1 MSSGLTINK
10 LELEN
15 YIPYLGKKE
24 IDFPEKGVTL
34 VYSSNGG
41 GKTSLLSA
49 ISYALYGIIPEKHRD
64 VPASLLDM
72 LNKEALSNGIYEF
85 KVKLELSVDNDNY
98 IFVRHVYSK
107 SESKKP
113 TSDND
118 FETEFFVL
126 KNNVTLG
133 PGEIESAINK
143 ILPEQVARFFIFN
156 GEVLQEYKE
165 LLDNQNY
172 AGRLISESIERI
184 LGVPL
189 LVNARDDM
197 RKLSDEADSQVQQA
211 LREDKTQ
218 AQYANALQELMEAK
232 KAQEDY
238 LDKLK
243 DKLDKKIRERNDLN
257 DELSKNEYMKKLLE
271 KEDKLK
277 FQIDNMSNDI
287 DELGSQLKEMMSQ
300 SWEELLNEKVDKKLP
315 DISKKLREKEEKFN
329 EEKISTLISESLKKG
344 ECVVCDQKLSEERV
358 SYMEDSVNSIKENS
372 KDLISEISKLRKI
385 ESNLRNFRSSKIIN
399 NIIKVD
405 QRRKGK
411 MLDIQTKKEE
421 LKSIKNQI
429 EEEGGDR
436 KTTNELIR
444 KLSEV
449 RKNIDNYNE
458 GLDETSEKIDELNES
473 INEIIKNSTGK
484 ENTSDNVNVE
494 KEKRKLCLKLKEVFS
509 NSVDSYKKIL
519 KKRVQKDATDIFL
532 DIIEEPSFTSLNI
545 NDNYGLEVMLKN
557 GESVSLTSEG
567 QYHLV
572 SLALIGALHCNAPLE
587 GPIIMDSPVMRLDP
601 EHKSNMLE
609 LIPNLSEQ
617 VILFVTTSETPKEY
631 ARKHLHS
638 NLVKEYEI
646 VREPGDIMRSSNIK
660 EIS

>member
-1 MSSGLTINK
+1 
-10 LELEN
+10 
-15 YIPYLGKKE
+15 
-24 IDFPEKGVTL
+24 
-34 VYSSNGG
+34 
-41 GKTSLLSA
+41 
-49 ISYALYGIIPEKHRD
+49 
-64 VPASLLDM
+64 
-72 LNKEALSNGIYEF
+72 
-85 KVKLELSVDNDNY
+85 
-98 IFVRHVYSK
+98 
-107 SESKKP
+107 
-113 TSDND
+113 
-118 FETEFFVL
+118 
-126 KNNVTLG
+126 
-133 PGEIESAINK
+133 
-143 ILPEQVARFFIFN
+143 
-156 GEVLQEYKE
+156 
-165 LLDNQNY
+165 
-172 AGRLISESIERI
+172 
-184 LGVPL
+184 
-189 LVNARDDM
+189 
-197 RKLSDEADSQVQQA
+197 
-211 LREDKTQ
+211 
-218 AQYANALQELMEAK
+218 
-232 KAQEDY
+232 
-238 LDKLK
+238 
-243 DKLDKKIRERNDLN
+243 
-257 DELSKNEYMKKLLE
+257 
-271 KEDKLK
+271 
-277 FQIDNMSNDI
+277 MSNDI